1 MKIDHHVHSCEI
13 SRCGKVPVAELIRL
27 YRAAGY
33 DGFVLTDHCNRYTAD
48 RLKKEGVSADFGEY
62 FLRCCAEARA
72 LGERENFLILTAQ
85 ELRFDDSPNDYLVYG
100 MPDEMLG
107 DCDALFAMAPADFF
121 ALARERGWLVYQAHP
136 FRNGMKITDPAQLFG
151 IEVHNMHPRHDS
163 RNDIAEAWARRH
175 HLHGISGSDCHQIVD
190 AGRGGIVIETPI
202 RSMAELTALLR
213 EDRYTMI

>member
-1 MKIDHHVHSCEI
+1 MKIDLHVHSGAV
-13 SRCGKVPVAELIRL
+13 SLCGKVPVAELIRL

-48 RLKKEGVSADFGEY
+48 HRFPGGEEDFGEF

-72 LGERENFLILTAQ
+72 LGEREDFLILTAQ
-85 ELRFDDSPNDYLVYG
+85 ELRFDEAINDYLVYG
-100 MPDEMLG
+100 MPDEMLH
-107 DCDALFAMAPADFF
+107 DWSSLFAMTSADFC

-163 RNDIAEAWARRH
+163 RNEIAEAWALRH

-190 AGRGGIVIETPI
+190 AGRGGIVIEGEI
-202 RSMAELTALLR
+202 RSMEELVALLR
-213 EDRYTMI
+213 EDRYTLI

>member
-1 MKIDHHVHSCEI
+1 MKIDLHVHSCVI
-13 SRCGKVPVAELIRL
+13 SRCGKVSVAELIRL

-48 RLKKEGVSADFGEY
+48 RLREEGLTEDFGEY

-85 ELRFDDSPNDYLVYG
+85 ELRFDESINDYLVYG
-100 MPDEMLG
+100 MPDEMLRG
-107 DCDALFAMAPADFF
+107 WDSLFAMKPADFF
-121 ALARERGWLVYQAHP
+121 ALAKERGWLVYQAHP

-190 AGRGGIVIETPI
+190 AGRGGIVIEGEI
-202 RSMAELTALLR
+202 RSMAELVALLR
-213 EDRYTMI
+213 EDRYTLI